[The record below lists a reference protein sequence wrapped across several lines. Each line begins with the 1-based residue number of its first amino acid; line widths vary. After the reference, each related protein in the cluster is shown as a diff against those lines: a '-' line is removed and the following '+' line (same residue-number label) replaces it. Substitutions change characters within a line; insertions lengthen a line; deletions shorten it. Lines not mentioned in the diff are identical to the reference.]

1 MRTGS
6 KEVPG
11 EDSKRTY
18 VTDAILTALKHA
30 QKKRR
35 AIITFNATVA
45 YVAEGSKIDKAEIKS
60 ALQALIESGYIY
72 QKEILVNK
80 KDQVR
85 VLRVNWKKLIANG
98 LWDV

>member
-1 MRTGS
+1 M
-6 KEVPG
+6 
-11 EDSKRTY
+11 
-18 VTDAILTALKHA
+18 TDAVLAALKQA

-45 YVAEGSKIDKAEIKS
+45 YVAEGTQIDKNEIKS
-60 ALQALIESGYIY
+60 ALQWFIENGYIY

-85 VLRVNWKKLIANG
+85 VLRVNWKKLIEAG
-98 LWDV
+98 LWDA